1 MPGLADI
8 FRGIDTAAGGIAQGM
23 GVMNEL
29 RYKTAMEEKKRQ
41 QDMEDKKQLLTMEY
55 GLKKQAITHKINAQ
69 LKAMGED
76 DLEFNMDDVDPS
88 IVDEIES
95 QGNLSLVKM
104 AGTNPERVIPALIGQ
119 GGTLGKRTITKKRG
133 YGASGPTK
141 ETTITEGPWSPDEQ
155 KAQMIQGLADIEQG
169 KMAQQR
175 EAYAETVIPW
185 GARGLQKPALTL
197 ADIVR
202 QPRAVAE
209 ERARVGFA
217 RKEKEAEAMATA
229 MYREPPRPEAT
240 PDKIQIYEYWKGQGA
255 SDEDA
260 LARSGM
266 VAKPKRITPAID
278 DAGKVLFKTR
288 WDPNDDTQ
296 FEAAYNYAQEKKVE
310 VMGAGAGATTEARQK
325 VEYPAELKTE
335 AEFRVFTQA
344 KTEYYRSHKI
354 MLDPTLPGSEAK
366 EATREKA
373 ATAYAMAAVEAY
385 RRGDTGA
392 PPPTPAPAPPT
403 GGSIYREEKERYK

>member
-23 GVMNEL
+23 GVINEW

-217 RKEKEAEAMATA
+217 RKEKE
-229 MYREPPRPEAT
+229 
-240 PDKIQIYEYWKGQGA
+240 
-255 SDEDA
+255 
-260 LARSGM
+260 
-266 VAKPKRITPAID
+266 
-278 DAGKVLFKTR
+278 
-288 WDPNDDTQ
+288 
-296 FEAAYNYAQEKKVE
+296 
-310 VMGAGAGATTEARQK
+310 
-325 VEYPAELKTE
+325 
-335 AEFRVFTQA
+335 
-344 KTEYYRSHKI
+344 
-354 MLDPTLPGSEAK
+354 
-366 EATREKA
+366 
-373 ATAYAMAAVEAY
+373 
-385 RRGDTGA
+385 
-392 PPPTPAPAPPT
+392 
-403 GGSIYREEKERYK
+403 